1 MDTNNKDDELYPD
14 RCSCEWLMY
23 YTNIII
29 TNRPEFAQVCSE
41 ITAWVIAYMSLH
53 SNATFSSLTL
63 LESVSN
69 ERLVCWFRI
78 YKAID
83 VHALNL
89 CGVKFAIVCNVIEEA
104 AGLDEYEDGSDN
116 LCKRVKMKAFE
127 A

>member
-1 MDTNNKDDELYPD
+1 MDTDNKDDELCTD

-23 YTNIII
+23 YTNIIR
-29 TNRPEFAQVCSE
+29 TNRPEYAQVCSE

-63 LESVSN
+63 MKSVSN
-69 ERLVCWFRI
+69 ESLVRWFRI
-78 YKAID
+78 FKEID

-116 LCKRVKMKAFE
+116 LKKRVKLKTIYA
-127 A
+127 